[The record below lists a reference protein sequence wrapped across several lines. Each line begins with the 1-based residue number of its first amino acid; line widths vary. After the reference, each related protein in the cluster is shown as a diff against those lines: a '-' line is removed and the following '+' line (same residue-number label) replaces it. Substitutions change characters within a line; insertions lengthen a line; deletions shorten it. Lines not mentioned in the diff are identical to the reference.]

1 MRILVTRP
9 HEDAAPL
16 AERLAALGH
25 EALPAP
31 LLEIKNIAGD
41 ALNLQGV
48 QAVLFTSANGVRA
61 FAARSHERGLAVFC
75 VGDATA
81 REAAAAGF
89 SHVKSAAGDV
99 AVLAQ
104 LVQVEL
110 DPQAGEVLHPAGSKV
125 AGDLAGQLQKAGFNY
140 CRAVLYRAEPAEI
153 LPEIAREALNTGAVD
168 GVLLYSPRTAQ
179 AFARLVQQAGLED
192 RLSTVSAY
200 CLSQA
205 VADAVQG
212 LPWAAVRVAARPDQ
226 DALLDLLA

>member
-25 EALPAP
+25 EALPTP

-41 ALNLQGV
+41 VLNLQGV

-81 REAAAAGF
+81 GEAAAAGF
-89 SHVKSAAGDV
+89 RHVKSAAGDV
-99 AVLAQ
+99 AALAKV
-104 LVQVEL
+104 VQTEL
-110 DPQAGEVLHPAGSKV
+110 DPQEGAVLHPAGSKV
-125 AGDLAGQLQKAGFNY
+125 AGDLAGQLQKAGFKY
-140 CRAVLYRAEPAEI
+140 CRAVLYRAEPVEI
-153 LPEIAREALNTGAVD
+153 LPEIARDVLAAGAVD

-179 AFARLVQQAGLED
+179 AFVRLVQHAGLGD

-205 VADAVQG
+205 VADAAQS
-212 LPWAAVRVAARPDQ
+212 LHWAAVRVAARPDQ